1 MFSSVSDAEKLSLC
15 RRGPFVCGCMLG
27 LCQAGWRGMPAGTLR
42 SCSAQLYLQGAPC
55 HRCYAVR
62 DGAECVRSVCAW
74 QLAPQS
80 CLIWRKKCWGGWGA
94 AGALGEA
101 GGHRLA

>member
-80 CLIWRKKCWGGWGA
+80 RLIWRKKCWGGWGA